1 MSLTNSTLYTVDGE
15 ILLLK
20 EITINMY
27 GNDVYTF
34 EKLTD
39 AKFIH
44 PGLIKEMP
52 IEEIKKVDEKEWMKI
67 VSPDT

>member
-1 MSLTNSTLYTVDGE
+1 MSLTNRTLYEIDGE

-20 EITINMY
+20 EIIVNFY

-34 EKLTD
+34 EKVMD
-39 AKFIH
+39 AKFVH

-52 IEEIKKVDEKEWMKI
+52 IDEIKKVDEKEWMKI

>member
-1 MSLTNSTLYTVDGE
+1 MGLMKSILYKVDGE
-15 ILLLK
+15 VLLLK
-20 EITINMY
+20 EIKVNMY
-27 GNDVYTF
+27 GNDIYIF
-34 EKLTD
+34 EKIMD
-39 AKFIH
+39 DKFVH